1 MQKKENKNK
10 KYARQEKLTMSKCE
24 TCTIKKTLNLKK
36 TPCQLTITTTLNLR
50 NVKCVKMPDYEN
62 RNQAVASL
70 GEYLSTKP
78 GGIVCFPQRS
88 DPKKMK
94 RASFIQT

>member
-1 MQKKENKNK
+1 
-10 KYARQEKLTMSKCE
+10 
-24 TCTIKKTLNLKK
+24 
-36 TPCQLTITTTLNLR
+36 
-50 NVKCVKMPDYEN
+50 MPDYEN

-88 DPKKMK
+88 DPKKIK
-94 RASFIQT
+94 RASFIPALILYLGNISFVSSMREHPWLRLEVATEFNYF

>member
-1 MQKKENKNK
+1 
-10 KYARQEKLTMSKCE
+10 
-24 TCTIKKTLNLKK
+24 
-36 TPCQLTITTTLNLR
+36 
-50 NVKCVKMPDYEN
+50 MPDYEN

-88 DPKKMK
+88 DPKKIK
-94 RASFIQT
+94 RASFIPA